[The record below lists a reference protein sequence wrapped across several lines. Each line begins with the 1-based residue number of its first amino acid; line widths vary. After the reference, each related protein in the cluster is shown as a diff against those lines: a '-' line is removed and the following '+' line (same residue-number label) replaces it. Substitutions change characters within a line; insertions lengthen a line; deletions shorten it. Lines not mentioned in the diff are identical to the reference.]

1 MITMVKK
8 ARFVFVKYQA
18 CGNDFIL
25 KDEEK
30 EKIPDKRKASLV
42 KKLCNRNFGIG
53 ADGILYIESSNKADA
68 RMRLFDRED
77 EDQEALM
84 CGNGVRCVADYVCRK
99 LKKNKI
105 KIETGDGVKEIIKT
119 GENYTVDMGRL
130 RYTMNEMKKLVNYN
144 FPDDEKLLDKEIKIP
159 NLGIIKVSI
168 VNSGDPHA
176 VIFVDDIDKVDINKY
191 GKTITENKE
200 LFPLGINVDMCEII
214 NKNAIKVRTYEAGV
228 YRETLACGTGSTA
241 CAAVFCLT
249 EKTKEDK
256 IKVIVR
262 GGELIIEVKKNTM
275 FMTGPAVPVY
285 KGEIEINY

>member
-1 MITMVKK
+1 
-8 ARFVFVKYQA
+8 
-18 CGNDFIL
+18 
-25 KDEEK
+25 
-30 EKIPDKRKASLV
+30 
-42 KKLCNRNFGIG
+42 
-53 ADGILYIESSNKADA
+53 
-68 RMRLFDRED
+68 
-77 EDQEALM
+77 
-84 CGNGVRCVADYVCRK
+84 
-99 LKKNKI
+99 
-105 KIETGDGVKEIIKT
+105 
-119 GENYTVDMGRL
+119 MGRL